1 MELVKN
7 SPRDCYVWVQKTTM
21 IILERLNHVL
31 ALEGHIQS
39 TSDRAQYNDL
49 QSLLCATLQVCNML
63 KFLFGTKHFE
73 KIYTWLCFSFGIC
86 ACVIKTS
93 GV

>member
-39 TSDRAQYNDL
+39 SSDRAQYNDL
-49 QSLLCATLQVCNML
+49 QSLLCATLQVCTDFDIKIFFKIVMKIL
-63 KFLFGTKHFE
+63 QFLCLGMWK
-73 KIYTWLCFSFGIC
+73 
-86 ACVIKTS
+86 
-93 GV
+93 

>member
-39 TSDRAQYNDL
+39 SSDRAQYNDL
-49 QSLLCATLQVCNML
+49 QSLLCATLQVCTGLNIL
-63 KFLFGTKHFE
+63 SKD
-73 KIYTWLCFSFGIC
+73 
-86 ACVIKTS
+86 
-93 GV
+93 